1 MTQETNTVETNTV
14 ETNTEVKPFYKSK
27 IVWLAFATMFLGAT
41 EQFAVIGNL
50 LPAEYQGAFTMVV
63 GFLTLVARTVTGTA
77 IVATNK

>member
-1 MTQETNTVETNTV
+1 MTQETTTVETT
-14 ETNTEVKPFYKSK
+14 TEVKPFYKSK
-27 IVWLAFATMFLGAT
+27 IVWLAFATMFLGAA

-50 LPAEYQGAFTMVV
+50 LPSEYQGAFTMVV